1 MGLEERWLSVVSG
14 DTRGP
19 GAIAERAA
27 LQALSGLYWLGLR
40 GNLAVYEL
48 GLRPHTQASLPVI
61 SVGNLTSGGTGKS
74 TAVRYLAREL
84 TALGVRPGVVLRG
97 HRRQGGA
104 EELLASDGRGTL
116 APLGECGDEALEVAR
131 ALPDVAVAVGK
142 RRERV
147 IALLAAQ
154 GAQLALLDDGY
165 QYFRMARDLNLAL
178 VSARLDLRTAHLL
191 PRGVLREPWSH
202 LRRADQVWL
211 THCDLARPEQLA
223 AITQLVRRHRPA
235 VPLVLTRHQ
244 PQALV
249 SLREGTVRPLSDLRG
264 RTVVALSGLGCPES
278 FEGSLTAL
286 GARVVPLRF
295 PDHHPYGPADWERVA
310 QAARTADGALL
321 VTTEKDAVKLP
332 PGEPLAVWVLRS
344 ELEILQNAEAVTEAL
359 VSIQKKIAHG

>member
-1 MGLEERWLSVVSG
+1 MALEERWLRVVSG

-19 GAIAERAA
+19 GATAGRAA
-27 LQALSGLYWLGLR
+27 LEALSGLYWLGLE

-48 GLRPHTQASLPVI
+48 GLRHHTRASLPVI
-61 SVGNLTSGGTGKS
+61 SVGNLSSGGTGKS
-74 TAVRYLAREL
+74 TTVRFLARQL
-84 TALGVRPGVVLRG
+84 AGLGVTPGVVLRG

-116 APLGECGDEALEVAR
+116 APLGECGDEALEVAQ
-131 ALPDVAVAVGK
+131 ALPEVPVAVGK

-147 IALLAAQ
+147 IALLAEQ
-154 GAQLALLDDGY
+154 GAQIALLDDGY
-165 QYFRMARDLNLAL
+165 QYFRMARDLNIAL

-211 THCDLARPEQLA
+211 THCNLAQPQQLE
-223 AITQLVRRHRPA
+223 AITRLVRRYAPT

-244 PQALV
+244 PQALA
-249 SLREGTVRPLSDLRG
+249 SLRGGAQRSLDDLQG
-264 RTVVALSGLGCPES
+264 RIVVALSGLGCPES
-278 FEGSLTAL
+278 FEGSLATL

-295 PDHHPYGPADWERVA
+295 SDHHPYAAADWQRVA
-310 QAARTADGALL
+310 QAARIAGECLV

-332 PGEPLAVWVLRS
+332 PGEPLPVWVLRS
-344 ELEILQNAEAVTEAL
+344 ELEILQNAEAVAAAL
-359 VSIQKKIAHG
+359 ESMKKKTANG